1 MAEKIVIEVYKTKAP
16 EELTKLLSEPDSRLD
31 TGSAAALTAASAVA
45 LMKRAAAVT
54 AEKTG
59 GSERLDYILRNLE
72 TMRAYMVHLIDEDVK
87 SRAPLRKAMQ
97 EGNEQHIEASLQTA
111 SCIPAEVVNM
121 MGQCL
126 ELMAELIELC
136 QDEAVQYIASGAEL
150 AMGVIK
156 SGMIYVVGMSKRSV
170 DETYRFVVRRENE
183 LTYQH
188 CTEVFGGIMD
198 KVKGRI

>member
-16 EELTKLLSEPDSRLD
+16 EEMTKLFSEPDSRLD
-31 TGSAAALTAASAVA
+31 TGCAAALTAASAVA
-45 LMKRAAAVT
+45 LMKRAAAIT
-54 AEKTG
+54 AEKAG
-59 GSERLDYILRNLE
+59 SSERLDYILRNLE
-72 TMRAYMVHLIDEDVK
+72 TMRTYMVHLIDEDVK

-126 ELMAELIELC
+126 ELMAELTEQC
-136 QDEAVQYIASGAEL
+136 PDEAVQYIGAGAEL
-150 AMGVIK
+150 AMSAIK

-183 LTYQH
+183 LTYKH
-188 CTEVFGGIMD
+188 CEEVFNGIME